1 MNHFTDNS
9 MRKAGWQGRDCGRFS
24 SIIVPP
30 LVSVVPGGNDKLAGP
45 GGNEV
50 FWVLVFLS
58 GFQGFSQGANPRRS

>member
-24 SIIVPP
+24 SIIVLP
-30 LVSVVPGGNDKLAGP
+30 LVSVVLGGNDKLAGP

-50 FWVLVFLS
+50 FSVVCLFVRFS
-58 GFQGFSQGANPRRS
+58 GF